1 MSTTTVPCRLL
12 CASRMAYM
20 ISDNDQPVPGCPP
33 YDGAAGFK
41 EAPVGFVAGPLG
53 INAAMVGTSA
63 DGVVLTF
70 RGTLPPDSPNH
81 EQTILDWLNDADAVL
96 ISVPG
101 IQGKV
106 HQGFWNALDSL
117 WPALEAEVRQQMEA
131 SPKASLVITG
141 HSKGGAMADL
151 AAARFAQAGVG
162 STVYTYAAAHPG
174 NQEFAGYY
182 ATLAGIQSSYRY
194 EYADDIVPHLPPS
207 LVLRQAL
214 KDVPGFEKFHAELA
228 TRDQVDIDY
237 APVGT
242 LRFINWEGVVV
253 KDTPLL
259 PLERAYHLVDLILHR
274 QFEQI
279 VRDHSIDCGGG
290 YATAIC
296 PTGVCG

>member
-1 MSTTTVPCRLL
+1 
-12 CASRMAYM
+12 
-20 ISDNDQPVPGCPP
+20 
-33 YDGAAGFK
+33 
-41 EAPVGFVAGPLG
+41 
-53 INAAMVGTSA
+53 
-63 DGVVLTF
+63 
-70 RGTLPPDSPNH
+70 
-81 EQTILDWLNDADAVL
+81 
-96 ISVPG
+96 
-101 IQGKV
+101 
-106 HQGFWNALDSL
+106 
-117 WPALEAEVRQQMEA
+117 
-131 SPKASLVITG
+131 
-141 HSKGGAMADL
+141 MADL
-151 AAARFAQAGVG
+151 AAARFAQAGIG